1 MTIGDDLRAGV
12 AQASRE
18 ETAANVTAGIQGM
31 GAMKIRAAARR
42 SQQVF
47 GPCQCAVACRWP
59 QQHRRW
65 GVCHPEWRGRCE
77 GNCGATREPTRPVAT
92 KGALALGSTGAVP
105 LFARGCFSSLVQRIA
120 PCGTRHGLMVRRS
133 ALQADCT
140 VLLGP
145 VERGTTRYALT
156 RCARTNAASQMG
168 RRALRARLARACAA
182 RRRTNRPCPVPPD
195 AKSVPG
201 LFGTE
206 HHERCR
212 EDGAGQDAMRLWG
225 AEKRSDPGRARSA
238 LQHQTW
244 RVCPSAARSA

>member
-168 RRALRARLARACAA
+168 RRALRVAAQIAPARCRPTRSRCRGCLGPNTTSAAAKTVRGRPRCACGAPRSAATLAARAA
-182 RRRTNRPCPVPPD
+182 RFN
-195 AKSVPG
+195 
-201 LFGTE
+201 
-206 HHERCR
+206 H
-212 EDGAGQDAMRLWG
+212 
-225 AEKRSDPGRARSA
+225 
-238 LQHQTW
+238 
-244 RVCPSAARSA
+244 